1 MQHCLG
7 KSMYRIK
14 SDKIIAGDNLLNGY
28 IYIEGDKI
36 RAVTTEELPFE
47 AEHDKTGF
55 YVAPGFI
62 DTHTHGGKGYDF
74 TGKAEDI
81 VEGCNF
87 HMTHGTTT
95 ICPTISAAPFQV
107 MSEAVFEVQKAQKS
121 SALKT
126 NLLGAHMEGPY
137 LSKEQC
143 GAQSTDYITA
153 PNPMEYESL
162 VEAAGDAIARWTY
175 APEHDLDGTFCKY
188 IKDHGIVPSAGHTNA
203 IYDDMC
209 VAMESGC
216 KLITHLYSCTS
227 TVTRKQGFRRLGVL
241 ETAFLSDDIYAE
253 IIADGRHLPPE
264 LIRLILKI
272 KGTDRVLLTTDSLAI
287 AGTDVKEG
295 IMVSTE
301 FIVEDGVC
309 KLKDRSAF
317 AGSIA
322 TSDVLVRVL
331 VKEVG
336 ADVIDAVKMI
346 TKVPAEIMNLNKGV
360 MAPGKDADIVVFDE
374 DIRIDSVFVMGA
386 QTV

>member
-1 MQHCLG
+1 MI
-7 KSMYRIK
+7 RIK
-14 SDKIIAGDNLLNGY
+14 SDKIIAGDKLISGY
-28 IYIEGDKI
+28 VYIDGDKI
-36 RAVTTEELPFE
+36 HVVTGEELPFDRE
-47 AEHDKTGF
+47 YDKTGL

-62 DTHTHGGKGYDF
+62 DTHTHGGNGYDF

-95 ICPTISAAPFQV
+95 ICPTISAAPFTV

-121 SALKT
+121 PALKS

-143 GAQSTDYITA
+143 GAQCTDYIT
-153 PNPMEYESL
+153 PPDSTEYEAL
-162 VEAAGDAIARWTY
+162 VETAGQAIARWTY
-175 APEHDLDGTFCKY
+175 APENDTDGVFCKY
-188 IKDHGIVPSAGHTNA
+188 LKEHGIVPSAGHTNA

-209 VAMESGC
+209 VAMENGC
-216 KLITHLYSCTS
+216 NLITHLYSCTS

-253 IIADGRHLPPE
+253 IIADGRHLPAE

-287 AGTDVKEG
+287 AGTDIKEG
-295 IMVSTE
+295 VMVSTE

-322 TSDVLVRVL
+322 TADVLVRVL

-336 ADVIDAVKMI
+336 VDMTDAVKMI
-346 TKVPAEIMNLNKGV
+346 TKVPAEVMQLNKGV
-360 MAPGKDADIVVFDE
+360 LANGKDADIVVFDE
-374 DIRIDSVFVMGA
+374 DIRIDSVFVMGQ
-386 QTV
+386 QTA